1 MRDRL
6 VQGGV
11 TDYRIENRITTM
23 KLFYDTWDM
32 NRLYLH
38 VKNGKFGAPKYMPLN
53 DAEMAVV
60 TSTIKKH
67 RKQGDRH
74 HRIIEKCLAD
84 WQTVFRAERESAG
97 GADETLMA
105 PFLME
110 LYAKIFE
117 RNPTD
122 SELAENIEQFKLYA
136 SKLDR
141 QKAIAKLIESLVLS
155 TEFAYRNEFGEGE
168 PDEHGRRMMSPRNAS
183 YALAYALTD
192 ASPDETLVQ
201 AAEKGRLN
209 SRKDYEREIRRILGR
224 RDLWCII
231 DENVQAANLNAS
243 VTHQPIRKLRFF
255 REFLATPR
263 RRTSSRT
270 PRVSA
275 QDVTSKRSA
284 A

>member
-1 MRDRL
+1 
-6 VQGGV
+6 
-11 TDYRIENRITTM
+11 M

-32 NRLYLH
+32 NKFYLH
-38 VKNGKFGAPKYMPLN
+38 VKNGKFGSRSTCRSMVPRWRLSPALSRSTASRAIAPP
-53 DAEMAVV
+53 D
-60 TSTIKKH
+60 H
-67 RKQGDRH
+67 REVPGGLAGGIQG
-74 HRIIEKCLAD
+74 E
-84 WQTVFRAERESAG
+84 QESAG

-105 PFLME
+105 PFIME
-110 LYAKIFE
+110 LYTKIFE

-122 SELAENIEQFKLYA
+122 SELTENIKQFKLYA

-141 QKAIAKLIESLVLS
+141 QKAVSKLIESLLLS

-201 AAEKGRLN
+201 AVKEGRLN
-209 SRKDYEREIRRILGR
+209 SRKDYEREVRRILSR

-243 VTHQPIRKLRFF
+243 VTTGRSARCDSLGNS
-255 REFLATPR
+255 LATQGAGR
-263 RRTSSRT
+263 LQGRLAFRCRTSRASGQSLDR
-270 PRVSA
+270 
-275 QDVTSKRSA
+275 
-284 A
+284 